1 MMFEAL
7 SEKLNVVFNRL
18 SGKGRLTEKEVD
30 DGLREVRLALLE
42 ADVNF
47 RVARDFVQKV
57 RERAVGSQVLQSISP
72 GQQIVKIV
80 HDELIAILG
89 GDSPKLIGADQAPTV
104 LMLAGLQGSGK
115 TTTAAKLALHLKRA
129 GHRTL
134 LVAGD
139 LRRPGAV
146 EQLETL
152 GKQLDVSV
160 YSEGF
165 GSNVLEVCRQG
176 VQKGKDI
183 GAAWVI
189 LDTGGRLHI
198 DEEMMEELEEVKKA
212 TSPAEILL
220 VVDAMTG
227 QDAVTSAESFHE
239 RIGLTGLI
247 MTKLD
252 GDARGGAALS
262 ITQVTGLPV
271 KFIGTGE
278 RAEALETF
286 HPDRLA
292 SRILG
297 MGDVLT
303 LVEKA
308 QESMDQERAKE
319 MERKIRKATFDLED
333 FLEQLH
339 QLNRMGP
346 LSQVMEMIPGF
357 SSLSRRI
364 SPEELDGKHLK
375 TLEAIVYSMTPKE
388 RRSPDILNGSR
399 RRRIAK
405 GSGTTPQQV
414 NQLLNQFRQ
423 MQKMMKQMSL
433 GKIPRGIRGI
443 LG

>member
-1 MMFEAL
+1 MFEAL
-7 SEKLNVVFNRL
+7 SEKLNAVFNRL

-47 RVARDFVQKV
+47 RVARDFVQNV
-57 RERAVGSQVLQSISP
+57 RERAVGSQVLESISP

-80 HDELIAILG
+80 HEELITILG
-89 GDSPKLIGADQAPTV
+89 GESPKLVGADQSPSV
-104 LMLAGLQGSGK
+104 VMLAGLQGSGK
-115 TTTAAKLALHLKRA
+115 TTTAAKLALHLKKA
-129 GHRTL
+129 GHRVL

-139 LRRPGAV
+139 LRRLAAV
-146 EQLETL
+146 EQLEVL
-152 GKQLDVSV
+152 GGQLDVPV
-160 YSEGF
+160 YSEGPD
-165 GSNVLEVCRQG
+165 SSALKVCRQG

-198 DEEMMEELEEVKKA
+198 DDEMMEELEEIKEA
-212 TSPAEILL
+212 TSPAELLL

-227 QDAVTSAESFHE
+227 QDAVNSAQSFHE

-278 RAEALETF
+278 RVEALEPF

-297 MGDVLT
+297 MGDILT

-308 QESMDQERAKE
+308 QESMDQEQARE
-319 MERKIRKATFDLED
+319 MERKIRRATFNLED

-339 QLNRMGP
+339 QVNRMGP

-357 SSLSRRI
+357 SSISQRM

-375 TLEAIVYSMTPKE
+375 SLEAIVYSMTPRE
-388 RRSPDILNGSR
+388 RRNPDVLNGSR

-423 MQKMMKQMSL
+423 MQKMMKQMSS
-433 GKIPRGIRGI
+433 GKMPRGMKGI
-443 LG
+443 FG

>member
-1 MMFEAL
+1 MLEAL
-7 SEKLNVVFNRL
+7 SEKLTAVFSRL
-18 SGKGRLTEKEVD
+18 SNKGRLTEKEVD
-30 DGLREVRLALLE
+30 DGLREVRMALLE

-57 RERAVGSQVLQSISP
+57 RERAVGSEVLESLSP

-80 HDELIAILG
+80 NEELIVILG
-89 GDSPKLIGADQAPTV
+89 GESSRLVGSDRTPTV

-115 TTTAAKLALHLKRA
+115 TTTAAKLALHLKRD
-129 GHRTL
+129 GHRVL

-139 LRRPGAV
+139 LRRLAAV

-152 GKQLDVSV
+152 GKQLDVPV
-160 YSEGF
+160 YSEGPD
-165 GSNVLEVCRQG
+165 STALQVCRQG
-176 VQKGKDI
+176 AQKAKDI

-198 DEEMMEELEEVKKA
+198 DDEMMEELEEIKEA
-212 TSPAEILL
+212 TSPSELLL

-227 QDAVTSAESFHE
+227 QDAVNSAQSFHE

-247 MTKLD
+247 MSKMD

-278 RAEALETF
+278 RAEALEIF

-297 MGDVLT
+297 MGDILT
-303 LVEKA
+303 LVERA
-308 QESMDQERAKE
+308 QESMDQDRARE
-319 MERKIRKATFDLED
+319 MEHKIRKATFNLED

-339 QLNRMGP
+339 QVNRMGP
-346 LSQVMEMIPGF
+346 LSQVLDMIPGF
-357 SSLSRRI
+357 SSISQRM
-364 SPEELDGKHLK
+364 SPEELDGNHLK
-375 TLEAIVYSMTPKE
+375 SLEAIVYSMTPGE
-388 RRSPDILNGSR
+388 RRNPDILNGSR
-399 RRRIAK
+399 RRRIAR
-405 GSGTTPQQV
+405 GSGTTAQQV

-423 MQKMMKQMSL
+423 MQKMMKQMST
-433 GKIPRGIRGI
+433 GKMPKGIKGI
-443 LG
+443 FG

>member
-1 MMFEAL
+1 MFESL
-7 SEKLNVVFNRL
+7 SEKLNTVFNRL
-18 SGKGRLTEKEVD
+18 SGKGRLTEKDVD

-57 RERAVGSQVLQSISP
+57 RERAVGSQTLESLSP

-80 HDELIAILG
+80 NEELIAILG
-89 GDSPKLIGADQAPTV
+89 GESSRLAGSDSPPSV

-115 TTTAAKLALHLKRA
+115 TTTAAKLALHLKRG
-129 GHRTL
+129 GHRVL

-139 LRRPGAV
+139 LRRPAAV
-146 EQLETL
+146 EQLVTL
-152 GKQLDVSV
+152 GKQLDVPV
-160 YSEGF
+160 YSEGQ
-165 GSNVLEVCRQG
+165 GASALDACRQG
-176 VQKGKDI
+176 VQKARDT

-189 LDTGGRLHI
+189 LDTGGRLQI
-198 DEEMMEELEEVKKA
+198 DDEMMEELEEIRGA
-212 TSPAEILL
+212 TSPSELL
-220 VVDAMTG
+220 MVVDAMTG
-227 QDAVTSAESFHE
+227 QDAVNSAQSFHD
-239 RIGLTGLI
+239 RIGLTGLV

-278 RAEALETF
+278 RSDALEPF

-308 QESMDQERAKE
+308 QETIDQERAKE
-319 MERKIRKATFDLED
+319 MERKFRRATFNLED

-339 QLNRMGP
+339 QVNRMGP
-346 LSQVMEMIPGF
+346 ISQVLEMIPGF
-357 SSLSRRI
+357 SSLSRRM
-364 SPEELDGKHLK
+364 SPEDLDGKRMK
-375 TLEAIVYSMTPKE
+375 TMEAIVYSMTPRE
-388 RRSPDILNGSR
+388 RRSPEILNGSR
-399 RRRIAK
+399 RRRIAR

-423 MQKMMKQMSL
+423 MQKVMKQVSS
-433 GKIPRGIRGI
+433 GRTPRGIGG
-443 LG
+443 LFG

>member
-1 MMFEAL
+1 MFESL
-7 SEKLNVVFNRL
+7 SEKLNTVFTRL
-18 SGKGRLTEKEVD
+18 SGKGRLTEKDVD

-47 RVARDFVQKV
+47 RVARDFVQRV
-57 RERAVGSQVLQSISP
+57 RERAVGSQTLESLSP

-80 HDELIAILG
+80 NEELITILG
-89 GDSPKLIGADQAPTV
+89 GESSRLAGANSPPSV

-115 TTTAAKLALHLKRA
+115 TTTAAKLALHLKRG
-129 GHRTL
+129 GHRVL

-139 LRRPGAV
+139 LRRPAAV
-146 EQLETL
+146 EQLVTL
-152 GKQLDVSV
+152 GKQLDVPV
-160 YSEGF
+160 YSEGQ
-165 GSNVLEVCRQG
+165 GSNALDTCRQG
-176 VQKGKDI
+176 VQKARDL

-189 LDTGGRLHI
+189 LDTGGRLQI
-198 DEEMMEELEEVKKA
+198 DDEMMEELEEIREA
-212 TSPAEILL
+212 TSPSELL
-220 VVDAMTG
+220 MVVDAMTG
-227 QDAVTSAESFHE
+227 QDAVNSAQSFHE
-239 RIGLTGLI
+239 RIGLTGLV

-278 RAEALETF
+278 RADALEPF

-308 QESMDQERAKE
+308 QETMDQERARE
-319 MERKIRKATFDLED
+319 MERKFRRATFNLED

-339 QLNRMGP
+339 QVNRMGP
-346 LSQVMEMIPGF
+346 ISQVLEMIPGF
-357 SSLSRRI
+357 SSLSRRM
-364 SPEELDGKHLK
+364 SPEELDGKRMK
-375 TLEAIVYSMTPKE
+375 TMEAIVYSMTPRE
-388 RRSPDILNGSR
+388 RRSPEVLNGSR
-399 RRRIAK
+399 RRRIAR

-423 MQKMMKQMSL
+423 MQKVMKQVSS
-433 GKIPRGIRGI
+433 GKMPRGIGG
-443 LG
+443 LFG

>member
-7 SEKLNVVFNRL
+7 TEKLNAVFSRL

-30 DGLREVRLALLE
+30 EGLREVRLALLE

-47 RVARDFVQKV
+47 RVARDFVQRV
-57 RERAVGSQVLQSISP
+57 RERAVGSEMLESLSP

-80 HDELIAILG
+80 NEELIAILG
-89 GDSPKLIGADQAPTV
+89 GESSKLVGSDRPPTV
-104 LMLAGLQGSGK
+104 VMLAGLQGSGK
-115 TTTAAKLALHLKRA
+115 TTTAAKLALHLKRD
-129 GHRTL
+129 GQRVL

-139 LRRPGAV
+139 LRRLAAV

-152 GKQLDVSV
+152 GRQLDVPV
-160 YSEGF
+160 YSEGPD
-165 GSNVLEVCRQG
+165 SSALQVCRQG
-176 VQKGKDI
+176 VQKAKDI
-183 GAAWVI
+183 GAAWAI

-198 DEEMMEELEEVKKA
+198 DDEMMEELEEIKEA
-212 TSPAEILL
+212 TSPAELLL

-227 QDAVTSAESFHE
+227 QDAVNSAQSFHE

-278 RAEALETF
+278 RVEALEPF

-297 MGDVLT
+297 MGDILT
-303 LVEKA
+303 LVERA
-308 QESMDQERAKE
+308 QESMDQERARE
-319 MERKIRKATFDLED
+319 MERKIRRATFNLED

-339 QLNRMGP
+339 QVNRMGP
-346 LSQVMEMIPGF
+346 LSQVLEMIPGF
-357 SSLSRRI
+357 SSLSRRM

-375 TLEAIVYSMTPKE
+375 TLEAIVYSMTPRE
-388 RRSPDILNGSR
+388 RRNPDVLNGSR

-423 MQKMMKQMSL
+423 MQKLMKQMSS
-433 GKIPRGIRGI
+433 GRMPRGIRGMF
-443 LG
+443 G

>member
-1 MMFEAL
+1 MFESL
-7 SEKLNVVFNRL
+7 SEKLNTVFNRL
-18 SGKGRLTEKEVD
+18 SGKGRLTEKDVD

-57 RERAVGSQVLQSISP
+57 RERAVGSQTLESLSP

-80 HDELIAILG
+80 NEELIAILG
-89 GDSPKLIGADQAPTV
+89 GESSRLAGSDSPPSV

-115 TTTAAKLALHLKRA
+115 TTTAAKLALHLKRG
-129 GHRTL
+129 GHRVL

-139 LRRPGAV
+139 LRRPAAV
-146 EQLETL
+146 EQLVTL
-152 GKQLDVSV
+152 GKQLDVPV
-160 YSEGF
+160 YSEGQ
-165 GSNVLEVCRQG
+165 GASALDACRQG
-176 VQKGKDI
+176 VQKARDT

-189 LDTGGRLHI
+189 LDTGGRLQI
-198 DEEMMEELEEVKKA
+198 DDEMMEELEEIRGA
-212 TSPAEILL
+212 TSPSELL
-220 VVDAMTG
+220 MVVDAMTG
-227 QDAVTSAESFHE
+227 QDAVNSAQSFHD
-239 RIGLTGLI
+239 RIGLTGLV

-278 RAEALETF
+278 RSDALEPF

-308 QESMDQERAKE
+308 QETIDQERAKE
-319 MERKIRKATFDLED
+319 MERKFRRATFNLED

-339 QLNRMGP
+339 QVNRMGP
-346 LSQVMEMIPGF
+346 ISQVLEMIPGF
-357 SSLSRRI
+357 SSLSRRM
-364 SPEELDGKHLK
+364 SPEDLDGKRMK
-375 TLEAIVYSMTPKE
+375 TMEAIVYSMTPRE
-388 RRSPDILNGSR
+388 RRSPEILNGSR
-399 RRRIAK
+399 RRRIAR

-423 MQKMMKQMSL
+423 MQKVMKQVSS
-433 GKIPRGIRGI
+433 GKMPRGMGG
-443 LG
+443 LFG